1 MPFAIASGGRIRT
14 NIPAENAYNAM
25 DIANRDISLRQLRLS
40 TGKRIN
46 NAADDVASY
55 ITSKA
60 LSARNGALGACLNTV
75 GDAHNVGNI
84 AMDSLENINDLMLQ
98 IKDATAQAASGAL
111 GTDEKVALA
120 KASYRLAQQIQTV
133 ADSTV
138 FGGRQLLDTVFTANF
153 IVGYDSKNT
162 MLSVVIN
169 LMDTNHEFDI
179 NDGTGSHPAVQGMF
193 NVNAVATQSESMAR
207 IGKNQENTNFAG
219 IAGLNLE
226 DLLRVHEDDLGIF
239 DIENISTT
247 LQSMANA
254 INNINKTATYLG
266 GISNRLT
273 SQEELLKNQITNYK
287 AAISR
292 LEDADVAKEQLQLIK
307 SQFLQQTSIT
317 SLAQAN
323 QNPNAFLQ
331 LMR

>member
-1 MPFAIASGGRIRT
+1 MPFAIASGARIRT

-25 DIANRDISLRQLRLS
+25 DVANRDISLRQLRLS

-46 NAADDVASY
+46 NASDDVAGY

-60 LSARNGALGACLNTV
+60 LSARNGAMNACLNTV
-75 GDAHNVGNI
+75 GDANNVANI
-84 AMDSLENINDLMLQ
+84 TMDSLENINGLMLQ

-111 GTDEKVALA
+111 GTDEKIALA

-138 FGGRQLLDTVFTANF
+138 FGGRQLLDTTFTANF
-153 IVGYDSKNT
+153 IIGYDAKNT
-162 MLSVVIN
+162 MLSLTIN
-169 LMDTNHEFDI
+169 MMEDNVEFDVTS
-179 NDGTGSHPAVQGMF
+179 GLF
-193 NVNAVATQSESMAR
+193 NVNGVPSESTVMNGL
-207 IGKNQENTNFAG
+207 GKPINNNFAG
-219 IAGLNLE
+219 INGLNLE
-226 DLLRVHEDDLGIF
+226 DLLQVSETDLGIF
-239 DIENISTT
+239 DIERVSTT
-247 LQSMANA
+247 LTSMANA

-273 SQEELLKNQITNYK
+273 SQEDLLKNQVTNYK

-292 LEDADVAKEQLQLIK
+292 LEDADVAKEQLSLLK

-323 QNPNAFLQ
+323 QNPQAFLQ
-331 LMR
+331 LMQ